1 MNELDAKAAGFAR
14 RVNFNFISIEPNGA
28 GVSLDHSAED
38 LHQRRFSGS
47 VLANQR
53 HNFALVDFQIYLFQ
67 RDNAGKALADSGH
80 FEKWVGHCL
89 RRKIISICS
98 PLLLGE
104 GPGVRVRSIAKEK

>member
-47 VLANQR
+47 VLANQG

-80 FEKWVGHCL
+80 FEKWVGH
-89 RRKIISICS
+89 RSEPPAVAS
-98 PLLLGE
+98 SGSLGNQTRVSQDQPPATE
-104 GPGVRVRSIAKEK
+104 G